1 MDPIVLGTTKDLW
14 DGKREIYGEKGKIT
28 ARIGWGGKEEM
39 GIGGERRRGEGGEG
53 SGRRGEE
60 GEGLGIRGGEL
71 VVVSGNN

>member
-39 GIGGERRRGEGGEG
+39 GIGGERRRGE
-53 SGRRGEE
+53 E
-60 GEGLGIRGGEL
+60 GEG
-71 VVVSGNN
+71 

>member
-14 DGKREIYGEKGKIT
+14 DRKREIYGEKGKIT

-53 SGRRGEE
+53 RKERDGE
-60 GEGLGIRGGEL
+60 
-71 VVVSGNN
+71 